1 MGCSASNPLELP
13 STDRVTHGPRIEAGP
28 SLSRSVPSSQSL
40 NEFARSNGTSLYTV
54 LLAAFQALLFRITGQ
69 QDFVVGSPRS
79 WRTATSKDTIGYFVD
94 LLPMRGHVDGELPSV
109 WLGRVRA
116 AAFGA
121 LRHEHPFVLIAEDFV
136 HVRDVVPLSL
146 QAAFTLQ
153 QARSDA
159 HHNRSLQ
166 LVTEGDSVCY
176 FGDVEAELI
185 EVETRTSPFDL
196 SLTIEATDGGLA
208 ALLQYASDLFDPD
221 TPARILGQFRT
232 LLSSVVVAPNTPV
245 SALAICEP
253 EDREWLLA
261 RRGRLPRRGSPSA
274 RADRSDRGSIARSAC
289 GLRCP
294 WVAHLRRAECARQ
307 PARSPV
313 AEGARGHGGAEFA
326 VAVVCDGAIG
336 DVVAMLAI
344 AKAGGAS
351 VPIDPSFPDQRILHL
366 LGDSSARVVIAAEHH
381 HQRITGLA
389 AIAFLSV
396 DDEAALTGAQ
406 NDLEAPSTIVVWRTS
421 STPPVRQGSPRE
433 SRSSTGAW
441 KTSLHGTSAPS
452 NSRRPIARRASPG
465 RRSTR
470 QSGSS
475 GRRSS
480 PALAF
485 TFRRPKPG
493 TIRSRSETG

>member
-1 MGCSASNPLELP
+1 M
-13 STDRVTHGPRIEAGP
+13 
-28 SLSRSVPSSQSL
+28 
-40 NEFARSNGTSLYTV
+40 
-54 LLAAFQALLFRITGQ
+54 
-69 QDFVVGSPRS
+69 
-79 WRTATSKDTIGYFVD
+79 
-94 LLPMRGHVDGELPSV
+94 
-109 WLGRVRA
+109 
-116 AAFGA
+116 
-121 LRHEHPFVLIAEDFV
+121 LIAEDFV
-136 HVRDVVPLSL
+136 HVRDVVPLSF

-406 NDLEAPSTIVVWRTS
+406 NDLGSSIDNRRLAYIVYTSGSTGQPKGVEVEHRSLENLIAWHLGAFELAAADRATRIAGAAFDAAIWELWPALVAGASVHFPPPETRNDPQSLRDWMIARDITVTFAPTPLAEAFFDLEW
-421 STPPVRQGSPRE
+421 PRE
-433 SRSSTGAW
+433 TRLRLLLTGGDVLRKWPRA
-441 KTSLHGTSAPS
+441 TFFPRRQQLRPPSA
-452 NSRRPIARRASPG
+452 
-465 RRSTR
+465 
-470 QSGSS
+470 
-475 GRRSS
+475 
-480 PALAF
+480 LW
-485 TFRRPKPG
+485 
-493 TIRSRSETG
+493 

>member
-1 MGCSASNPLELP
+1 MLRLRICVEGEPVQRILTSTAAVLDVVDGRAWDEATLRRRIADAANVPFDLAQGPLFRTTMFEADDGRSVVLLLAHHLVADYASIAIVIRDLDRLYAVGGDLRRAGLPPAPDPFAAFAERRAAVERKDREVMSAYWRDRLLGVEPLELP
-13 STDRVTHGPRIEAGP
+13 VDRPRHARP
-28 SLSRSVPSSQSL
+28 SYRGGSVAVPIGAELSQSL

-94 LLPMRGHVDGELPSV
+94 LLPMRGHVDGELPFSV

-136 HVRDVVPLSL
+136 HVRDVVPLSF

-253 EDREWLLA
+253 EDREWLA
-261 RRGRLPRRGSPSA
+261 RRGRLPPS
-274 RADRSDRGSIARSAC
+274 RI
-289 GLRCP
+289 
-294 WVAHLRRAECARQ
+294 AECTSGSKRSRLDR
-307 PARSPV
+307 PKRLRSPMPV
-313 AEGARGHGGAEFA
+313 GR
-326 VAVVCDGAIG
+326 
-336 DVVAMLAI
+336 
-344 AKAGGAS
+344 S
-351 VPIDPSFPDQRILHL
+351 PTPS
-366 LGDSSARVVIAAEHH
+366 
-381 HQRITGLA
+381 
-389 AIAFLSV
+389 
-396 DDEAALTGAQ
+396 
-406 NDLEAPSTIVVWRTS
+406 
-421 STPPVRQGSPRE
+421 
-433 SRSSTGAW
+433 
-441 KTSLHGTSAPS
+441 
-452 NSRRPIARRASPG
+452 
-465 RRSTR
+465 
-470 QSGSS
+470 
-475 GRRSS
+475 
-480 PALAF
+480 
-485 TFRRPKPG
+485 
-493 TIRSRSETG
+493 

>member
-1 MGCSASNPLELP
+1 M
-13 STDRVTHGPRIEAGP
+13 
-28 SLSRSVPSSQSL
+28 
-40 NEFARSNGTSLYTV
+40 
-54 LLAAFQALLFRITGQ
+54 
-69 QDFVVGSPRS
+69 
-79 WRTATSKDTIGYFVD
+79 
-94 LLPMRGHVDGELPSV
+94 
-109 WLGRVRA
+109 
-116 AAFGA
+116 
-121 LRHEHPFVLIAEDFV
+121 LIAEDFV
-136 HVRDVVPLSL
+136 HVRDVVPLSF

-406 NDLEAPSTIVVWRTS
+406 NDLGSSIDNRRLAYIVYTSGSTGQPKGVEVEHRSLENLIAWHLGAFELAAADRATRIAGAAFDAAIWELWPALVAGASVHFPPPETRNDPQSLRDWMIARDITVTFAPTPLAEAFFDLEW
-421 STPPVRQGSPRE
+421 PRE
-433 SRSSTGAW
+433 TRLRLLLTGGDVLRKWPRATLPFRVVNNYGPTECTVVTTSGVVPAWDAQAVGAGVLPESVPRSATPRSMC
-441 KTSLHGTSAPS
+441 SIQVDSPCLSA
-452 NSRRPIARRASPG
+452 
-465 RRSTR
+465 
-470 QSGSS
+470 
-475 GRRSS
+475 
-480 PALAF
+480 
-485 TFRRPKPG
+485 
-493 TIRSRSETG
+493 